1 MSQGVSVVAAVIT
14 PANKAAPSHQPLD
27 AETCVLLSQR
37 RPGKH
42 LAGCWEFP
50 GGRVEPDEDQETAL
64 KRELAEELGI
74 TVHAAERWCS
84 LNHRYPEKTVSL
96 SIYRV
101 TDWSGVVSGLEGQ
114 PIEWVPWSQVSERPM
129 PPADQALLK
138 LFGLAPCYLMDAS
151 VAHDQ
156 SPAYSLA
163 NWREKLATI
172 ERTPFAGT
180 PWLVQWSGRQGDT
193 SDEAADLGRTA
204 LEYAQHAGHICLV
217 DGTPDWAKRLGA
229 DGVTLSQSQGMALTQ
244 RPEGLAWA
252 AMVCNDSDS
261 LKHATSLGLDFAL
274 LSPLRISQADPTN
287 RPSGGEAFGALLEQ
301 AGLPV
306 IALGGLTL
314 DDLAWVRSL
323 GGFGV
328 ASRSCL
334 ISDTSA

>member
-1 MSQGVSVVAAVIT
+1 MAQGVSVVAAVIT

-84 LNHRYPEKTVSL
+84 LTHRYPEKTVSL

-101 TDWSGVVSGLEGQ
+101 TDWSGVASGLEGQ
-114 PIEWVPWSQVSERPM
+114 AIEWVPWSQVSERSM

-138 LFGLAPCYLMDAS
+138 LFGLAPFYLMDSLEAN
-151 VAHDQ
+151 DQ
-156 SPAYSLA
+156 SQARILA
-163 NWREKLATI
+163 NWQERLASI
-172 ERTPFAGT
+172 EQTPLAGA
-180 PWLVQWSGRQGDT
+180 PWLVQWSGCPGET
-193 SDEAADLGRTA
+193 SDEAAHLGRKA
-204 LEYAQHAGHICLV
+204 VEHAQQAGHICLV
-217 DGTPDWAKRLGA
+217 DGTPEWAKRLGA
-229 DGVTLSQSQGMALTQ
+229 DGVTVSRSQGMALTQ
-244 RPEGLAWA
+244 RPKGLAWA
-252 AMVCNDSDS
+252 AMVCDDSDS

-274 LSPLRISQADPTN
+274 LSPLRISQAQPTN
-287 RPSGGEAFGALLEQ
+287 RPLGGEAFGALLEQ

-306 IALGGLTL
+306 IALGGLDF

-334 ISDTSA
+334 ISGMSA